1 MLTFRTRKY
10 FASIYLLWGK
20 MTYTLVVDNAFLIA
34 ENEHLKAEVARRA
47 AAEAALR
54 AEHSHLRSVLAIHE
68 KERQLVAYDIH
79 DGFVQPAIAASMG
92 LQAALAACPREPETA
107 RQHVVSALQ
116 LLQRS
121 LSQVRSLVAGLRPA
135 VLTEAGLVAAIEQLV
150 QDAQSSSQAFI
161 EWSGQVAFDRLS
173 PALEASIYRIVQE
186 GLTNAV
192 RHSDSKRRSRLAC
205 GRWMTQSIFG
215 SRTGAAVSIR
225 LGLWQVAT
233 AWREYENAHGF
244 SAAPPELI
252 VLPARA
258 RVSKSIYP

>member
-1 MLTFRTRKY
+1 MNTLKRK
-10 FASIYLLWGK
+10 LLAGRQQ
-20 MTYTLVVDNAFLIA
+20 
-34 ENEHLKAEVARRA
+34 RRPC
-47 AAEAALR
+47 

-192 RHSDSKRRSRLAC
+192 RHSDSKRVAIGMRQVDDTVHLRIEDWGCGFDPARPMAGRYGLEGIRERARL
-205 GRWMTQSIFG
+205 FG
-215 SRTGAAVSIR
+215 GAARIDSAPGKGTRIEVDLPLIE
-225 LGLWQVAT
+225 T
-233 AWREYENAHGF
+233 AESE
-244 SAAPPELI
+244 
-252 VLPARA
+252 
-258 RVSKSIYP
+258 